1 MIKVELL
8 KGMCNMEQ
16 NRNELGYKGA
26 KIQRYYMDGDRYIE
40 INAGDLNFP
49 HRLEE
54 VRQRVL
60 AYQNNLKKKYGINS
74 IDELGTINTGDYTK
88 DVEELYKTDQFIK
101 EQLNYAFQYDVS
113 TPAFGS
119 ASCLSPSES
128 GEMEFELFYN
138 AVINVVEATFGQ
150 RLEKFKRHIKKY
162 TDKKNIHPALR
173 K

>member
-8 KGMCNMEQ
+8 KGMGNMEQ

-74 IDELGTINTGDYTK
+74 IDELGTLIPAIIPKMLRSFTK
-88 DVEELYKTDQFIK
+88 PTSLLK
-101 EQLNYAFQYDVS
+101 S
-113 TPAFGS
+113 S
-119 ASCLSPSES
+119 
-128 GEMEFELFYN
+128 
-138 AVINVVEATFGQ
+138 
-150 RLEKFKRHIKKY
+150 
-162 TDKKNIHPALR
+162 
-173 K
+173 